1 MDGGP
6 DDGNQ
11 DIPPTDAMTSEPP
24 VFGVGTALPML
35 ALVAELW

>member
-6 DDGNQ
+6 GGHDRV
-11 DIPPTDAMTSEPP
+11 PPRDVPTSEPP